1 MVCFYVKTGSRGSAL
16 AKPFEDFAKNQDA
29 KPPSTLLRI
38 YSKLIPEVV
47 SGSEKK

>member
-1 MVCFYVKTGSRGSAL
+1 MSKRGTEVQRWQ
-16 AKPFEDFAKNQDA
+16 KPFEDFAKNQDA